1 MLINND
7 FCKESLVSPV
17 TRVLY
22 LGGMLDVPDKQE
34 LARISDLTVAPDSIT
49 LLRDRFP
56 KVYELPV
63 FLEQEGGNLQFG
75 RLSVLMRGTIPDSRE
90 AKFTYMPLVHL
101 FLAGLNVEDCARYV
115 AGVDADELVSVTVLY
130 AGVET
135 SFSDA
140 YDLEGIRSLC
150 EVVKKVS
157 VLKIS
162 GALARYKL

>member
-1 MLINND
+1 
-7 FCKESLVSPV
+7 
-17 TRVLY
+17 
-22 LGGMLDVPDKQE
+22 
-34 LARISDLTVAPDSIT
+34 
-49 LLRDRFP
+49 
-56 KVYELPV
+56 
-63 FLEQEGGNLQFG
+63 
-75 RLSVLMRGTIPDSRE
+75 MRGTIPDSRE